1 MEGEKMDEASKYDH
15 AVQVYAA
22 HLEAV
27 DLAKGN
33 AEAARQALALADSGN
48 PALRVPLKE
57 YALLKAQPLLLLAEI
72 IFGGNLEV
80 PRRAITPELALL
92 VGAVAVGRGE
102 SPARVLNVIQ
112 RLLERSLVRDR

>member
-1 MEGEKMDEASKYDH
+1 MDEASKYDH

-33 AEAARQALALADSGN
+33 AEAARQVLALADPGN

-72 IFGGNLEV
+72 LFGGNRKATRQV
-80 PRRAITPELALL
+80 ITPELALL
-92 VGAVAVGRGE
+92 AGEVALGQGYSTE
-102 SPARVLNVIQ
+102 RVIMVVKRI
-112 RLLERSLVRDR
+112 LEREIRGL